1 MVGRIIKNLRDRRN
15 NILSGNVNCIPS
27 PFVRFRNDFPGI
39 EQGRYYLISASTK
52 VGKTQLM
59 NYLFLYNSVLYSYYH
74 PDKVHLRVLYYNLE
88 ETQEAITLRFMCHLL
103 YILSNKTIRKTPND
117 LKSVRE
123 DKVIDE
129 EILNKFEREPY
140 KSILE
145 YFENTVTFLDDKNPY
160 GVYKQSKKYAESNG
174 VTHTKKL
181 QVKNSEGEVIDER
194 DIFDYYTPYDP
205 KEYVMIV
212 IDHISLIS
220 PDSKQDLRE
229 GINTLSSYLVQLR
242 NKYNYIP
249 VVVQQQSNETANL
262 EAFKANKI
270 RPTVAGLSDSKY
282 TGKDVNVMLG
292 LSNPYAFEMN
302 AYAGYDLSRLK
313 GNARFLEVVINRD
326 GESNGMI
333 GLYFDGAVNYYE
345 ELPPPRT
352 REYND
357 VVERVE
363 RRRNSLLMLISKV
376 KHLIINK
383 ND

>member
-1 MVGRIIKNLRDRRN
+1 MVERIIKSLRDRRN

-27 PFVRFRNDFPGI
+27 PFVRFRNDFPGV

-74 PDKVHLRVLYYNLE
+74 PEKVHLRVLYYNLE

-103 YILSNKTIRKTPND
+103 YILSDKTIRKTPND

-123 DKVIDE
+123 DKVIEE

-181 QVKNSEGEVIDER
+181 QVKNSDGDVIDER

-220 PDSKQDLRE
+220 PDGKQDLRE
-229 GINTLSSYLVQLR
+229 GINTLSGYLVQLR

-302 AYAGYDLSRLK
+302 SYAGYDLSKLK

-345 ELPPPRT
+345 ELPPPRSS
-352 REYND
+352 EYNE

>member
-1 MVGRIIKNLRDRRN
+1 MVERIIKSLRDRRN

-103 YILSNKTIRKTPND
+103 YILSDKTIRKTPND

-123 DKVIDE
+123 DKVIEE
-129 EILNKFEREPY
+129 EIINKFEREPY

-145 YFENTVTFLDDKNPY
+145 HFENTVTFLDDKNPY

-181 QVKNSEGEVIDER
+181 QVKNSDGEVIDER

-220 PDSKQDLRE
+220 PDGKQDLRE
-229 GINTLSSYLVQLR
+229 GINTLSGYLVQLR

-302 AYAGYDLSRLK
+302 SYAGYDLSRLK

-352 REYND
+352 HEYND

-363 RRRNSLLMLISKV
+363 RRRSSLLMLISKV
-376 KHLIINK
+376 KHLIINN

>member
-1 MVGRIIKNLRDRRN
+1 MIQRILKSLRDRRN

-103 YILSNKTIRKTPND
+103 YILSGKTIRKTPND

-129 EILNKFEREPY
+129 SILDMFEKEPY

-145 YFENTVTFLDDKNPY
+145 YFENTVTFLEDRNAY
-160 GVYKQSKKYAESNG
+160 GMYKQSKKYAENNG
-174 VTHTKKL
+174 TTYTKKL
-181 QVKNSEGEVIDER
+181 QVKNKSGDVIDER
-194 DIFDYYTPYDP
+194 DIFDYYVPNDP
-205 KEYVMIV
+205 KEYVMIMV
-212 IDHISLIS
+212 DHVSLLS
-220 PDSKQDLRE
+220 PDGKQDLRE
-229 GINTLSSYLVQLR
+229 AINTLSSYMVQLR

-249 VVVQQQSNETANL
+249 VIIQQQGQETSNL

-270 RPTVAGLSDSKY
+270 RPTTAGLSDSKY
-282 TGKDVNVMLG
+282 TSKDCNVMLG

-302 AYAGYDLSRLK
+302 SYAGYDLTRLK

-352 REYND
+352 QEYNIL
-357 VVERVE
+357 VERVVN
-363 RRRNSLLMLISKV
+363 RRNALFLLISKV
-376 KHLIINK
+376 KHLIHK
-383 ND
+383 QND

>member
-15 NILSGNVNCIPS
+15 NIISGNVNCIPS

>member
-1 MVGRIIKNLRDRRN
+1 MIRRILQNLRERRN

-59 NYLFLYNSVLYSYYH
+59 NYLFLYNSVLYSYNH
-74 PDKVHLRVLYYNLE
+74 PDKVHLRMLYYNLE

-103 YILSNKTIRKTPND
+103 YILSNKKIRKTPND

-123 DKVIDE
+123 DKIIDE
-129 EILNKFEREPY
+129 HVLDLFETEPY

-145 YFENTVTFLDDKNPY
+145 HFEKVVTFLDDRNPY
-160 GVYKQSKKYAESNG
+160 GIYKQAKKYAENNG
-174 VTHTKKL
+174 VTYTRKL
-181 QVKNSEGEVIDER
+181 QVKNNNGDIIDER
-194 DIFDYYTPYDP
+194 DVFDYYVPNDP

-212 IDHISLIS
+212 TDTVNIIS
-220 PDSKQDLRE
+220 PDGNQSLYE
-229 GINTLSSYLVQLR
+229 AIASYSQYMIQLR
-242 NKYNYIP
+242 NRYCYIP
-249 VVVQQQSNETANL
+249 ICIQQQNAETTNL
-262 EAFKANKI
+262 EAFKSNKI
-270 RPTVAGLSDSKY
+270 RPTVAGLADCKA
-282 TGKDVNVMLG
+282 TAKDCNVFIG

-302 AYAGYDLSRLK
+302 SYAGYDLTRLK

-352 REYND
+352 NEYNTL
-357 VVERVE
+357 VERVVN
-363 RRRNSLLMLISKV
+363 RRNSLFLLISKV
-376 KHLIINK
+376 KHLIYK
-383 ND
+383 QND

>member
-1 MVGRIIKNLRDRRN
+1 M
-15 NILSGNVNCIPS
+15 
-27 PFVRFRNDFPGI
+27 
-39 EQGRYYLISASTK
+39 
-52 VGKTQLM
+52 
-59 NYLFLYNSVLYSYYH
+59 
-74 PDKVHLRVLYYNLE
+74 
-88 ETQEAITLRFMCHLL
+88 
-103 YILSNKTIRKTPND
+103 
-117 LKSVRE
+117 
-123 DKVIDE
+123 
-129 EILNKFEREPY
+129 
-140 KSILE
+140 
-145 YFENTVTFLDDKNPY
+145 
-160 GVYKQSKKYAESNG
+160 
-174 VTHTKKL
+174 
-181 QVKNSEGEVIDER
+181 
-194 DIFDYYTPYDP
+194 
-205 KEYVMIV
+205 
-212 IDHISLIS
+212 
-220 PDSKQDLRE
+220 
-229 GINTLSSYLVQLR
+229 QLR

-302 AYAGYDLSRLK
+302 SYAGYDLSKLK

-357 VVERVE
+357 VVEHVE

>member
-1 MVGRIIKNLRDRRN
+1 MVERIIKSLRDRRN

-74 PDKVHLRVLYYNLE
+74 PEKVHLRVLYYNLE

-103 YILSNKTIRKTPND
+103 YILSDKTIRKTPND

-123 DKVIDE
+123 DKVIEE
-129 EILNKFEREPY
+129 EILNKFEMEPY

-181 QVKNSEGEVIDER
+181 QVKNSDGDVIDER

-220 PDSKQDLRE
+220 PDGKQDLRE
-229 GINTLSSYLVQLR
+229 GINTLSGYLVQLR

-302 AYAGYDLSRLK
+302 SYAGYDLSKLK

-345 ELPPPRT
+345 ELPPPRS
-352 REYND
+352 REYNE
-357 VVERVE
+357 VVEHVE

>member
-1 MVGRIIKNLRDRRN
+1 MVERIIKSLRDRRN

-59 NYLFLYNSVLYSYYH
+59 NYLFLYNSVLYSYHH

-103 YILSNKTIRKTPND
+103 YILSDKTIRKTPND

-123 DKVIDE
+123 DKVIEE
-129 EILNKFEREPY
+129 EILNKFEMEPY

-145 YFENTVTFLDDKNPY
+145 HFETTVTFLDDKNPY

-181 QVKNSEGEVIDER
+181 QVKNSDGEIIDER

-220 PDSKQDLRE
+220 PDGKQDLRE
-229 GINTLSSYLVQLR
+229 GINTLSGYLVQLR

-302 AYAGYDLSRLK
+302 SYAGYDLSRLK

-352 REYND
+352 QEYND

-363 RRRNSLLMLISKV
+363 RRRSSLLMLISKV

>member
-1 MVGRIIKNLRDRRN
+1 MVERIIKSLRDRRN

-103 YILSNKTIRKTPND
+103 YILSDKTIRKTPND

-123 DKVIDE
+123 DKVIEE
-129 EILNKFEREPY
+129 EILNKFESEPY

-181 QVKNSEGEVIDER
+181 QVKNSDGEVIDER

-212 IDHISLIS
+212 IDHISL
-220 PDSKQDLRE
+220 
-229 GINTLSSYLVQLR
+229 
-242 NKYNYIP
+242 
-249 VVVQQQSNETANL
+249 
-262 EAFKANKI
+262 KI
-270 RPTVAGLSDSKY
+270 RRLS
-282 TGKDVNVMLG
+282 
-292 LSNPYAFEMN
+292 
-302 AYAGYDLSRLK
+302 
-313 GNARFLEVVINRD
+313 
-326 GESNGMI
+326 
-333 GLYFDGAVNYYE
+333 
-345 ELPPPRT
+345 
-352 REYND
+352 
-357 VVERVE
+357 
-363 RRRNSLLMLISKV
+363 
-376 KHLIINK
+376 
-383 ND
+383 

>member
-1 MVGRIIKNLRDRRN
+1 MVERIIKSLRDRRN

-103 YILSNKTIRKTPND
+103 YILSDKTIRKTPND

-123 DKVIDE
+123 DKVIEE
-129 EILNKFEREPY
+129 EILNKFESEPY

-181 QVKNSEGEVIDER
+181 QVKNSDGEVIDER

-220 PDSKQDLRE
+220 PDGKQDLRE
-229 GINTLSSYLVQLR
+229 GINTLSGYLVQLR

-302 AYAGYDLSRLK
+302 SYAGYDLSRLK

-352 REYND
+352 HEYND
-357 VVERVE
+357 VERVE
-363 RRRNSLLMLISKV
+363 RRRSSLLMLISKV